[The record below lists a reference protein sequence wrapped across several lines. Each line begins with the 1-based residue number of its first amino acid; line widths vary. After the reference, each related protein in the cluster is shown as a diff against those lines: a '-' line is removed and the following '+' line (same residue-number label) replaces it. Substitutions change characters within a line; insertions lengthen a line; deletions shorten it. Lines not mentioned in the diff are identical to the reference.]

1 MSIIRDVTLE
11 AEKQL
16 VGDEV
21 LLFIGPRQAG
31 KTTILKQLENSLQK
45 RQKPVYFLNLEDP
58 DYLTLLNK
66 SPKNLFK
73 IFTLD
78 LGKKNFVIIDE
89 VQYLDNPSNFLK
101 YFYDEYGGRIKILA
115 SGSSAFYLDK
125 KFKDSLAGRKKI
137 FNVKTLSFREF
148 LRFKGEELL
157 AKRNFR
163 DLSLSDCDKATR
175 HYHEFVVYGGYPRVV
190 LAPLSEREEIL
201 RDIAYS
207 YIKKDIFEANIRQD
221 EVFYRLLKLLAVQV
235 GNLVN
240 ASELANTLGVSKTSI
255 DNYLYVMR
263 KSFHINLVRPFFR
276 NARKE
281 ITKMPKIYFGDL
293 GLRNFLVSNFSSF
306 EMRSDK
312 GQLLENATFR
322 QLLESF
328 GEDSIKFWRTNQ
340 GQEIDFVA
348 KGKQAFEVKVDPGQF
363 KASKYKAFIEEY
375 PEISVTVVSLNTEE
389 KSVSGYEV
397 VNAWEV

>member
-1 MSIIRDVTLE
+1 
-11 AEKQL
+11 
-16 VGDEV
+16 
-21 LLFIGPRQAG
+21 
-31 KTTILKQLENSLQK
+31 
-45 RQKPVYFLNLEDP
+45 
-58 DYLTLLNK
+58 
-66 SPKNLFK
+66 
-73 IFTLD
+73 
-78 LGKKNFVIIDE
+78 
-89 VQYLDNPSNFLK
+89 
-101 YFYDEYGGRIKILA
+101 
-115 SGSSAFYLDK
+115 
-125 KFKDSLAGRKKI
+125 
-137 FNVKTLSFREF
+137 
-148 LRFKGEELL
+148 
-157 AKRNFR
+157 
-163 DLSLSDCDKATR
+163 
-175 HYHEFVVYGGYPRVV
+175 
-190 LAPLSEREEIL
+190 
-201 RDIAYS
+201 
-207 YIKKDIFEANIRQD
+207 
-221 EVFYRLLKLLAVQV
+221 
-235 GNLVN
+235 
-240 ASELANTLGVSKTSI
+240 
-255 DNYLYVMR
+255 
-263 KSFHINLVRPFFR
+263 VRPFFR